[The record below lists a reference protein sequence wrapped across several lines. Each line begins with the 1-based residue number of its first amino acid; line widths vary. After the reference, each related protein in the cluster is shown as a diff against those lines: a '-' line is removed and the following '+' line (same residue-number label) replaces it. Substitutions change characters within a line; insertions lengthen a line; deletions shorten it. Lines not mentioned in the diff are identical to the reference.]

1 MLRPS
6 RTIMHVSRSFF
17 VILLLTLLLAST
29 AHGDQEVTYDGRSLF
44 INGKRDIFFSGSIHY
59 PRSTPEMW
67 PDLIQKGKD
76 GGLNVIET
84 YVFWNVHE
92 PLQGQ
97 YNFEGNYDLVKFIKL
112 VQSEGMYVVLRLG
125 PFVQGEWN
133 YGGLPYWLR
142 EIPDITFRTDNE
154 PFKNQMER
162 FVKMIVQKLK
172 DEKLFAPQ
180 GGPIILAQIE
190 NEYNNIARALPGSA
204 EYIKWAA
211 NMAVG
216 LDVGVPWV
224 MCKQNDA
231 PGSVINACNGRNCGD
246 TFMGPNHPTKP
257 SLWTENWTA
266 QYRVFGDPPS
276 QRSAEDLAYSVA
288 RFFSKNGTLVN
299 YYMYHGGTNF
309 GRTGA
314 SFVMTR
320 YYDEAPLDEYGL
332 PKEPKRGHLR
342 DLHAALKLCRKGLLW
357 GSYSLQ
363 KFGNGLEARL
373 YEIPENKICVAFLTN
388 TNSKIDGT
396 INFRGAEFTVTR
408 HSISILPDCKTVV
421 YNTQQVNAQHNSRTF
436 DPVKDAITNN
446 NWEMYQ
452 EVIPT
457 SKGVK
462 SMGLMEMYNMTKDT
476 TDYLWYTTSFKL
488 DDEDL
493 PFRHDIRPVIQVSS
507 LGHVLH
513 TFVNGEYIGSA
524 HGTKIEKSLVFQKP
538 ADLKTGGNR
547 IAILGVT
554 VGMPDSGAYL
564 EHRVSGVHSV
574 VIQGLNA
581 GTLDLSQ
588 AIWKHQ
594 VGLTGEVLGIFQEEN
609 LNKVQWGQAKS
620 GTPVTWYK
628 RYFDG
633 PSGTDPVALDLSS
646 MGKGMV
652 WINGQAIGRY
662 WVNYLSPLGKPS
674 QYMYHVPPSFLKPK
688 GNLMVVLEEQGG
700 APEDI
705 KVMIVKRDTI
715 CTVVLK
721 NYTAPI
727 DSWSREDSQ
736 LKSTG
741 NSDKPEANLQCEGK
755 KVIRSIVF
763 ASFGNPSGACG
774 NFTVGN
780 CHSPNVKKVVEQ
792 ACLGK
797 PSCALPVSA
806 EAYGVDAACPGS
818 TNTLIVQAK
827 CAKKSK
833 A

>member
-1 MLRPS
+1 MGF
-6 RTIMHVSRSFF
+6 SRSFF
-17 VILLLTLLLAST
+17 AVLLLLTLLTRT
-29 AHGDQEVTYDGRSLF
+29 ARGDQEVTYDGRSLF

-59 PRSTPEMW
+59 PRSTAEMW
-67 PDLIQKGKD
+67 PDLIKSAKD

-84 YVFWNVHE
+84 YTFWNAHE
-92 PLQGQ
+92 PVHGQ
-97 YNFEGNYDLVKFIKL
+97 YNFEGNCDLVKFIKL
-112 VQSEGMYVVLRLG
+112 VQAAGMYVVLRLG

-133 YGGLPYWLR
+133 HGGLPYWLR
-142 EIPDITFRTDNE
+142 EVPDITFRTDNE
-154 PFKNQMER
+154 AFKNHMEK
-162 FVKMIVQKLK
+162 FVKMIVQKLQ

-211 NMAVG
+211 NMALG
-216 LDVGVPWV
+216 LNVGVPWV

-231 PGSVINACNGRNCGD
+231 PGPVINACNGRNCGD

-276 QRSAEDLAYSVA
+276 QRSAEDLSYSVA

-332 PKEPKRGHLR
+332 PKEPKKGHLR
-342 DLHAALKLCRKGLLW
+342 DLHAALKLSRKGLLW

-363 KFGNGLEARL
+363 KFGAGLEARI

-388 TNSKIDGT
+388 THTKIDGK
-396 INFRGAEFTVTR
+396 INFRGTEFALPR

-436 DPVKDAITNN
+436 DPSKDANANN

-452 EVIPT
+452 DVVPT

-462 SMGLMEMYNMTKDT
+462 SNGLMELYNMTKDT
-476 TDYLWYTTSFKL
+476 TDYLWYATSFKL
-488 DDEDL
+488 NDDDL
-493 PFRHDIRPVIQVSS
+493 PFRHDIHPVIQVSS
-507 LGHVLH
+507 LGHIMH

-524 HGTKIEKSLVFQKP
+524 HGTKIEKSFVFQKP

-547 IAILGVT
+547 IAILGGT

-588 AIWKHQ
+588 AVWKHQ
-594 VGLTGEVLGIFQEEN
+594 VGLTGEALGIFQEEN
-609 LNKVQWGQAKS
+609 LNKVQWVQAKS
-620 GTPVTWYK
+620 GTPITWYK
-628 RYFDG
+628 RYFDS
-633 PSGTDPVALDLSS
+633 PSGTDPVSLDLSS

-652 WINGQAIGRY
+652 WVNGQGVGRY

-674 QYMYHVPPSFLKPK
+674 QHMYHVPRSFLKPK
-688 GNLMVVLEEQGG
+688 SNLMVVLEEQGG
-700 APEDI
+700 NPEDI
-705 KVMIVKRDTI
+705 KVMIVKRDNI
-715 CTVVLK
+715 CTVVSK

-727 DSWSREDSQ
+727 DSWSREDNK
-736 LKSTG
+736 LKSAA
-741 NSDKPEANLQCEGK
+741 NSDKPEGNLQCGEK

-763 ASFGNPSGACG
+763 ASYGNPDGACG

-792 ACLGK
+792 TCLGK